1 MKDATRSAAI
11 AGLAVLAVA
20 VAAATLDS
28 TVLPEGGGASGPGGG
43 GGSGD
48 GGLLPPPRTGPP
60 PGETVQVPFLT
71 EVLTALAVVAA
82 LAFVAYAFVYRRESL
97 GLVLAGVVLLG
108 LLVLLS
114 QFVSPPARPPSSPP
128 MEPGNGSVL
137 GGGGS
142 SSGSNATRRS
152 PPSQLLLV
160 VFGLALVGAVLA
172 AFRSTSEGEDDDS
185 RGESSRGG
193 GGAAAVGRAA
203 GRAAERL
210 DEEATV
216 DNEVYRT
223 WREMTELLDVDD
235 PDTSTPGEFADAAVE
250 AGLDCEDVDELT
262 RLFEDVRYGAERAS
276 DDHERRAVAVFRRIE
291 ERYAGGES

>member
-1 MKDATRSAAI
+1 
-11 AGLAVLAVA
+11 
-20 VAAATLDS
+20 
-28 TVLPEGGGASGPGGG
+28 
-43 GGSGD
+43 
-48 GGLLPPPRTGPP
+48 
-60 PGETVQVPFLT
+60 
-71 EVLTALAVVAA
+71 
-82 LAFVAYAFVYRRESL
+82 
-97 GLVLAGVVLLG
+97 
-108 LLVLLS
+108 
-114 QFVSPPARPPSSPP
+114 

-172 AFRSTSEGEDDDS
+172 VFRSTREGEDDDS

-193 GGAAAVGRAA
+193 AGAAAVGRAA

-223 WREMTELLDVDD
+223 WREMTERLDVDD

-250 AGLDCEDVDELT
+250 AGLGREDVDELT
-262 RLFEDVRYGAERAS
+262 RLFEDVRYGAERAA

-291 ERYAGGES
+291 ERYAGDES